1 MMVTKRIMAM
11 YLKLAMSLDARV
23 MTSTGL
29 PLGKTDLYRCGW
41 RLRVDFRGE
50 PYKFLHEWIVYN
62 SIPHQSVFWGTLT
75 RVSSGEDK
83 SCVGK
88 LDKCVAWM
96 HWEAKGSVEEF
107 NLKWFIILF

>member
-1 MMVTKRIMAM
+1 MVTKRILAM

-50 PYKFLHEWIVYN
+50 PYKFLHE
-62 SIPHQSVFWGTLT
+62 
-75 RVSSGEDK
+75 
-83 SCVGK
+83 
-88 LDKCVAWM
+88 
-96 HWEAKGSVEEF
+96 
-107 NLKWFIILF
+107 